1 MGGFFSFMRH
11 FFQGDPDS
19 SVPGDGGGAGGG
31 GPSQVP
37 ARRRIFSGLR
47 GKAAQRNEQQMAA
60 LQAGYQEIVGMV
72 QSIRGHLESQTRT
85 QEKMLGL
92 MDRLGDAAEG
102 LKGITQSAEQQT
114 ATLQLIRDQ
123 MGHSVEHGQQMVDSL
138 NRFNATLTL
147 IDQSSRG
154 TVNTLTGLVDRMRES
169 EHLLRS
175 NLERAEKR
183 MVVLIGA
190 LVVAILL
197 AIAAALYFNGWGRPA
212 PAESVPVPIPTAAW
226 APAPLAEPD
235 APPPAL
241 EPNVAVESPMAG
253 EPQPPAEMESVADQ
267 EPPAASL
274 PAPELAP
281 VNRELASRAEPVE
294 IAVTPETESAGA
306 AAPTN
311 AGGTTPKLEI
321 LPTES
326 VWVVLPPGVQQDFPA
341 VTNPAS
347 PATVPAEPVAPRDAA
362 P

>member
-1 MGGFFSFMRH
+1 MA
-11 FFQGDPDS
+11 
-19 SVPGDGGGAGGG
+19 DGGGS
-31 GPSQVP
+31 SQVP

-60 LQAGYQEIVGMV
+60 LQAGYQEVVGMV
-72 QSIRGHLESQTRT
+72 QSIRGHLESQTHT

-169 EHLLRS
+169 EHLLRN

-190 LVVAILL
+190 LVVVILL
-197 AIAAALYFNGWGRPA
+197 AIAAALYFSGWIRPA
-212 PAESVPVPIPTAAW
+212 PAVSVPAPIPAA
-226 APAPLAEPD
+226 APASVQLLEPD
-235 APPPAL
+235 APPPAM
-241 EPNVAVESPMAG
+241 EPEVSVESSVAA
-253 EPQPPAEMESVADQ
+253 EPPAEMESVADQ
-267 EPPAASL
+267 KPPAAVQ
-274 PAPELAP
+274 PAPEPAPADRESEPRAAP
-281 VNRELASRAEPVE
+281 VQ
-294 IAVTPETESAGA
+294 IAATPETESAGA
-306 AAPTN
+306 AASTN

-347 PATVPAEPVAPRDAA
+347 PAPVPAEPVAPRDAS